1 MEKFS
6 RSRLLHVVTYVQKG
20 FFFQGICGTLS
31 LTPVEAWTPRISKRQ
46 NLEEGGTLK
55 LNTDT

>member
-46 NLEEGGTLK
+46 NLEEGGSR
-55 LNTDT
+55 DSE